1 MLKTRQILLMLV
13 GGSTVALAGCVAV
26 PVGPNGQY
34 AYYPLV
40 VPPVQV
46 QGDGR
51 AMVGVPSA
59 ALSQQMPAV
68 LQVRLYPANDA
79 ATQTGVVTGSVTNMT
94 TGKGRFHL
102 QYGGE
107 VMVGEATRMDGDAR
121 RGVASAYGAGGS
133 FMSCDYQMSTPRQG
147 AGTCTFS
154 NGALY
159 KVHIGI

>member
-26 PVGPNGQY
+26 PAGPNGQY
-34 AYYPLV
+34 AYYPLAA
-40 VPPVQV
+40 PP
-46 QGDGR
+46 
-51 AMVGVPSA
+51 A
-59 ALSQQMPAV
+59 ALSQQMPTV

-79 ATQTGVVTGSVTNMT
+79 ATQTGVVTGSVTNIM

-107 VMVGEATRMDGDAR
+107 VMVGEATRVDGDAR
-121 RGVASAYGAGGS
+121 RGVASAYSAGGG